1 MFLCFQARSKLSLI
15 QDNQKELSK
24 TIEQYNNALSEIS
37 RGNLSNLPNLSEGF
51 AERENGGFRS
61 AVRNLEVCTNT
72 FSPDTNN
79 SLEPKNVFCFPQ
91 MMSQTRVCLLKL
103 K

>member
-24 TIEQYNNALSEIS
+24 TIEQYNNALIEIS
-37 RGNLSNLPNLSEGF
+37 RGNLSNLPDLSEGF

-61 AVRNLEVCTNT
+61 AVRNLEVCINT
-72 FSPDTNN
+72 TVSPRTKN
-79 SLEPKNVFCFPQ
+79 SLEPKNGFCFPQ
-91 MMSQTRVCLLKL
+91 MVA
-103 K
+103 